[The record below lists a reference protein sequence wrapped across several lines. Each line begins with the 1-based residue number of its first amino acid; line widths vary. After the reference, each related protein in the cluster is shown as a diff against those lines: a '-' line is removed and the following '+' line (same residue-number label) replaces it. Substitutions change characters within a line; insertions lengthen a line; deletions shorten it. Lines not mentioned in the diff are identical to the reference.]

1 MANKNDRLV
10 VGYYANKAAAE
21 AAAEDIKDWDRW
33 DDDIK
38 LGAMAI
44 LTIDPGSGKLH
55 ADEIGE
61 RSTKRGALWGT
72 AIGAGLG
79 LLTAGIALI
88 PGIIIGA
95 AAGAG
100 LGALNHKSVGMSDA
114 DRDRLVDSLKQGGAA
129 LAIMC
134 DDFEIEPVQARIVE
148 EGGNVEYYT
157 VPDETADVITKAAEA
172 QAAASEAIDSAVDE
186 ATEEVQDAVD
196 AASQSMDIDL
206 PDLDDTA
213 RSAVSKIAAVT
224 GMGAVEAA
232 KFYDSG
238 VAKAS
243 NLLER
248 AATPQGRAELAE
260 ETGLDENEILT
271 QAKKLD
277 LMRVKGV
284 GVKYAALLLA
294 SGVDTV
300 PELATRNPQNL
311 AAKMEEVNAAK
322 DLVEGLPSAEQVSD
336 WVNQAEDM
344 PRMIYY

>member
-100 LGALNHKSVGMSDA
+100 VGALNHKSVGMSDA
-114 DRDRLVDSLKQGGAA
+114 DRDELVENLKLGGAA
-129 LAIMC
+129 LAVMC
-134 DDFEIEPVQARIVE
+134 DDFEVEPVEARMVT
-148 EGGNVEYYT
+148 EGGKVDSYT

-172 QAAASEAIDSAVDE
+172 QVAASEAIDSAVDE
-186 ATEEVQDAVD
+186 ATDEVQDAAE
-196 AASQSMDIDL
+196 AASRSIDVDL

-213 RSAVSKIAAVT
+213 RGAVSKIAAVT

-260 ETGLDENEILT
+260 ETGLDENEILV

-294 SGVDTV
+294 AGVDTV
-300 PELATRNPQNL
+300 PELATRNPKNL
-311 AAKMEEVNAAK
+311 LAKMEEINK
-322 DLVEGLPSAEQVSD
+322 SKGLVEGLPSEEQVGD
-336 WVNQAEDM
+336 WVAQAKEL